1 MCVDKKNICVF
12 LALQYI
18 KHTHAVHMSR
28 FEFSSM
34 QIAVLIGDLCQ
45 QEEDVRSQIAELG
58 IVQQILDTPAWTAQ
72 DLLVDAQHR
81 RLVNC
86 YHEVRRHELLGR
98 DGLTGSYGFGGH
110 VNGFQES
117 PFWMC
122 VREAKDQVMVLLQKH
137 ANKVVFGEGDQGAL
151 LANTGGYVFKPFPG
165 GDGQVQVAFH
175 LVTLLYATFTIPLPL
190 SAGNLPTE
198 THLWH
203 AMITHDRSHMYR
215 DNNPT
220 QSMPTL
226 RCLDTSPRFF
236 HDVHN
241 LKRNLRHD
249 IFSINNITDSVRVS
263 EMFPLPAEPVMP
275 WLDILRELVGYTKY
289 VQAQADAVAHQRPA
303 FYALAELRHQ
313 CEVEMAKARQRLADL
328 MDQRHE
334 ATVTFLKEGEVQEH
348 STAGRPHTDSD
359 SLLPRLLSR
368 MQAVLNT

>member
-1 MCVDKKNICVF
+1 
-12 LALQYI
+12 
-18 KHTHAVHMSR
+18 MSR

-45 QEEDVRSQIAELG
+45 QEEDVRSQIADLE
-58 IVQQILDTPAWTAQ
+58 IVQQILDTRAWTAQ

-98 DGLTGSYGFGGH
+98 DGFTGSYGFGGH

-190 SAGNLPTE
+190 SGVNLPTE
-198 THLWH
+198 THL
-203 AMITHDRSHMYR
+203 
-215 DNNPT
+215 
-220 QSMPTL
+220 
-226 RCLDTSPRFF
+226 
-236 HDVHN
+236 
-241 LKRNLRHD
+241 
-249 IFSINNITDSVRVS
+249 
-263 EMFPLPAEPVMP
+263 
-275 WLDILRELVGYTKY
+275 
-289 VQAQADAVAHQRPA
+289 
-303 FYALAELRHQ
+303 
-313 CEVEMAKARQRLADL
+313 
-328 MDQRHE
+328 
-334 ATVTFLKEGEVQEH
+334 
-348 STAGRPHTDSD
+348 
-359 SLLPRLLSR
+359 
-368 MQAVLNT
+368 